1 MTQTLTPSQDTD
13 TLARTTLRRVS
24 VRILPL
30 LFILYVCNFLDRTN
44 VAMAALQMNR
54 DLHFSSS
61 AYGLGAGIFFV
72 GYAICEV
79 PSNIILARVG
89 ASRWM
94 ARIMISWGL
103 IASAMMFVRT
113 PLHFYVLRFLLGVAE
128 AGFFPGIIYYLS
140 QWFPT
145 AARARA
151 TSWFT
156 IAIPLSAVIGGPL
169 GGALLGLDGLLR
181 IAGWQWLFVCEGI
194 PAVIL
199 GIVVLVA
206 LPDQP
211 SKARWLSDEQRTWLT
226 DRLLH
231 DQRESAAR
239 EGLPTFRALMQ
250 RPLWLLILAYFLFF
264 GFGFVYF
271 FWGPTIIHE
280 TLGGSALETGFV
292 VGIIALLSAASQLIV
307 GASSDRTGERALHVA
322 GCGLI
327 VAVGYAGA
335 ALFPTPIARIGG
347 LALVSIGATAF
358 LAPLWCIP
366 SMMLR
371 GTAAAA
377 GIGLVSAIGSLGGFV
392 GPYATGW
399 LRDRSGGTNG
409 AFLTLAC
416 LALVAAVLMVVISMT
431 LRRARHLAFVN
442 APLNPANT

>member
-1 MTQTLTPSQDTD
+1 MHLSPRSNSRSDDDARRMTLSHTPLQHDHAF
-13 TLARTTLRRVS
+13 ARATLRRVS
-24 VRILPL
+24 FRILPL
-30 LFILYVCNFLDRTN
+30 IFMMYICNFVDRTN

-61 AYGLGAGIFFV
+61 AYGLGAGIFFI

-79 PSNIILARVG
+79 PSNMILARVG

-113 PLHFYVLRFLLGVAE
+113 PMHFYILRFLLGVAE

-206 LPDQP
+206 LPDQ
-211 SKARWLSDEQRTWLT
+211 
-226 DRLLH
+226 
-231 DQRESAAR
+231 
-239 EGLPTFRALMQ
+239 
-250 RPLWLLILAYFLFF
+250 
-264 GFGFVYF
+264 
-271 FWGPTIIHE
+271 
-280 TLGGSALETGFV
+280 
-292 VGIIALLSAASQLIV
+292 
-307 GASSDRTGERALHVA
+307 
-322 GCGLI
+322 
-327 VAVGYAGA
+327 
-335 ALFPTPIARIGG
+335 
-347 LALVSIGATAF
+347 
-358 LAPLWCIP
+358 
-366 SMMLR
+366 
-371 GTAAAA
+371 
-377 GIGLVSAIGSLGGFV
+377 
-392 GPYATGW
+392 
-399 LRDRSGGTNG
+399 
-409 AFLTLAC
+409 
-416 LALVAAVLMVVISMT
+416 
-431 LRRARHLAFVN
+431 
-442 APLNPANT
+442 

>member
-1 MTQTLTPSQDTD
+1 MRAHPRIPLHDDDQF
-13 TLARTTLRRVS
+13 ARATLRRVS

-30 LFILYVCNFLDRTN
+30 IFLLYICNFLDRTN

-79 PSNIILARVG
+79 PSNLILARVG

-113 PLHFYVLRFLLGVAE
+113 PVHFYILRFLLGVAE

-145 AARARA
+145 VARARA
-151 TSWFT
+151 MSWFT
-156 IAIPLSAVIGGPL
+156 IAVPLSAVIGGPL
-169 GGALLGLDGLLR
+169 GGALLGLDGVLN
-181 IAGWQWLFVCEGI
+181 IAGWQWLFVAEGI
-194 PAVIL
+194 PAVFL
-199 GIVVLVA
+199 GIVVLFA

-211 SKARWLSDEQRTWLT
+211 SKARWLSDEQRAWLT
-226 DRLLH
+226 DQLRR
-231 DQRESAAR
+231 DQRESAAP

-250 RPLWLLILAYFLFF
+250 QPLWILILAYFLFF

-271 FWGPTIIHE
+271 FWGPTLIHE
-280 TLGGSALETGFV
+280 TLGGSDFETGVV

-307 GASSDRTGERALHVA
+307 GASSDRTGDRALHVA

-327 VAVGYAGA
+327 VAIGYAGA

-366 SMMLR
+366 PMLLR
-371 GTAAAA
+371 GTAVAA

-416 LALVAAVLMVVISMT
+416 LAVFATLLMAAFSRYSVLAT
-431 LRRARHLAFVN
+431 PR
-442 APLNPANT
+442 PEPAI